1 MLIAATARRKMGH
14 IQRGCAGVTSDM
26 SKRMKYCV
34 RDVGDRQAEI
44 TDDAS
49 EGTLLE
55 KEKRYGELVERG

>member
-1 MLIAATARRKMGH
+1 
-14 IQRGCAGVTSDM
+14 
-26 SKRMKYCV
+26 MKYCV